1 MKISVHLSGQ
11 NYSVDIENPID
22 VSIPLR
28 FNEDQPNTYHV
39 PPALS
44 KAYEDRYFIGDTRR
58 GGSCNFE
65 TFTLTPHCNGT
76 HTECVGH
83 IALQRI
89 SVHRTLKEF
98 LIPSTLISIEPE
110 PAADTSETYLPDKTD
125 SDKLITAKN
134 LYYKLNDSP
143 KDFLKGLLI
152 RTLPNEKTKK
162 SRDYEKLPPPFFS
175 IEAIDYM
182 MQLGVEHLLI
192 DLPSVDRAYDDG
204 KLSVHHLF
212 WAVPHGSHDVDP
224 DACSEK
230 TITEMIFVPDDVADG
245 TYFLNIQ
252 IPAFVA
258 DAAPS
263 RPVLYKT
270 N

>member
-11 NYSVDIENPID
+11 DYSIDIENPIE

-28 FNEDQPNTYHV
+28 FNGEQPNTYHV
-39 PPALS
+39 PPAQS
-44 KAYEDRYFIGDTRR
+44 KTYEDQYFIGDTRR

-83 IALQRI
+83 IATDRI
-89 SVHRTLKEF
+89 SVHKMLNQL

-110 PAADTSETYLPDKTD
+110 SAGDTSETYLPDKSE
-125 SDKLITAKN
+125 SDNMITAKT
-134 LYYKLNDSP
+134 LYYKLNNSP
-143 KDFLKGLLI
+143 KDFLNGLLI
-152 RTLPNEKTKK
+152 RTLPNEETKK
-162 SRDYEKLPPPFFS
+162 SRNYENLPPPFFS
-175 IEAIDYM
+175 LEAIDYLTE
-182 MQLGVEHLLI
+182 LGVEHLLI

-204 KLSVHHLF
+204 KLSVHHSF
-212 WAVPHGSHDVDP
+212 WAVPQGSHDVDP
-224 DACSEK
+224 DACSMK
-230 TITEMIFVPDDVADG
+230 TISEMIFVPDDVADG
-245 TYFLNIQ
+245 NYFLNIQ

-263 RPVLYKT
+263 RPVLYKI

>member
-1 MKISVHLSGQ
+1 MKISVLLSGQ
-11 NYSVDIENPID
+11 SYGIDIDNPID

-28 FNEDQPNTYHV
+28 FNGEQPNTYHV
-39 PPALS
+39 PPAQS
-44 KAYEDRYFIGDTRR
+44 KTYEDQHFVGDTRR

-65 TFTLTPHCNGT
+65 TYTLTPHCNGT

-83 IALQRI
+83 IALERI
-89 SVHRTLKEF
+89 SVHRTLNQL

-110 PAADTSETYLPDKTD
+110 PAADTSETYKPDK
-125 SDKLITAKN
+125 SEKDKLITAKQ
-134 LYYKLNDSP
+134 LYYKLNDFR

-152 RTLPNEKTKK
+152 RTLPNEDTKK
-162 SRDYEKLPPPFFS
+162 NRNYEEETAPFFS
-175 IEAIDYM
+175 LEAIDYLTE
-182 MQLGVEHLLI
+182 LGVEHLLI
-192 DLPSVDRAYDDG
+192 DIPSVDRAYDDG
-204 KLSVHHLF
+204 KLSVHHSF
-212 WAVPHGSHDVDP
+212 WAVPQGSHDVDP
-224 DACSEK
+224 DACSVK
-230 TITEMIFVPDDVADG
+230 TITEMIFVPEDISDG
-245 TYFLNIQ
+245 IYFLNIQ